1 MTGWISK
8 LFKFLTNHKA
18 LTISWITALQLLV
31 FGYGCQPKCRSIF
44 HPEIRITGSELNAE
58 ITMLEA
64 QINDR
69 QLDLQQQQ
77 QIRDALFAAA
87 TTAARSG
94 AINPVGLATSLAAI
108 LGIGAGIEG
117 QVQKRKIKKVLTQNH
132 IEIPAKNS

>member
-1 MTGWISK
+1 MTGWMSK
-8 LFKFLTNHKA
+8 LFKYLTNHKA

-31 FGYGCQPKCRSIF
+31 YGYGCQPKCRSIL
-44 HPEIRITGSELNAE
+44 HPEIRITGAELTAE
-58 ITMLEA
+58 IKVLEA

-69 QLDLQQQQ
+69 QLDLTQQQ

-87 TTAARSG
+87 MTAAQSG

-117 QVQKRKIKKVLTQNH
+117 QVQKRKIKKVLKENF
-132 IEIPAKNS
+132 IEKPTEVT